1 MRSLMQRKKNLP
13 CSIDKYFGF
22 RAHRNKGGHGKGT
35 DMKFDGKQLAKLSL
49 IFFGLLFIVCLFLGR
64 KQAQEPLQPEG
75 ERITVEDVAILLDA
89 LGVDFSMPPDGEGQ
103 SQTDVE
109 MEGQEN
115 DIYFTYGQYR
125 ALCESLP
132 SEEWGLPDYSGKYEP
147 EQAFLK
153 EDWYRAFRIF
163 LAYLDEASSIWETTV
178 FVLKTDRDKAEAYTE
193 NGAMQGACPY
203 VSTAFAGSEL
213 QELKVYV
220 KGSTLLTIVEVL
232 PEDQYLGSV
241 WVMENKDGTLDCFY
255 HQTVFKAS
263 LSGDALNKPPERE
276 QVADLTF
283 RDGRIVEAKERREKV
298 HGRLLRVSA
307 QELEI
312 EDYGVYQ
319 IADEMEIYKLYGSLK
334 TLEQAELRV
343 GCADTDFVV
352 EAGKVYACLVS
363 EEAGADQIRVLL
375 KNTAAGSNYHERVGI
390 TVDGEEVGIRADQM
404 TVGERRTYRS
414 TNLTDKV
421 TVEMEGSARADHSYR
436 GAIECV
442 RMEQG
447 IVLINELPLEEYL
460 YAVVPSEM
468 PASYPQE
475 ALKAQAV
482 CARTYAY
489 RYILRA
495 GIPELGA
502 HVDDTTAYQVYH
514 NIEEHAASTTAVKE
528 TDGVLLTY
536 EGEAA
541 GNYYYSTSCGMGTDV
556 VSWQGGNGEEVPYLR
571 GVRVSGA
578 YGEGCAEEKEQPDAE
593 KGAESTDQEMGDVQQ
608 LDSEG
613 GAEDGFDAEDSERT
627 GNQQTDDEEAP
638 AAASGAAEN
647 YNAEALR
654 DEEVF
659 RQFITTVH
667 ETDFE
672 KDEPWYRWRY
682 HVEELDE
689 KSLFARLKERYA
701 SAPAFVLTKAEGDYY
716 VSEPIGK
723 PGKIR
728 KIEIAKRGAGGI
740 AQELNIET
748 EKGTYKVLS
757 EYNIRYVLCDANSAV
772 RKQDGSET
780 VPKTLL
786 PSGFFV
792 LDTVSG
798 TGKDGENVVGYTLTG
813 GGYGHGVGM
822 SQNGAK
828 AMGAQGADFGQI
840 LSMFYP
846 GCEVTD
852 AEELREQ

>member
-1 MRSLMQRKKNLP
+1 
-13 CSIDKYFGF
+13 
-22 RAHRNKGGHGKGT
+22 
-35 DMKFDGKQLAKLSL
+35 MKFDGKQLAKLAL

-64 KQAQEPLQPEG
+64 RQAMEKTPTQPEG
-75 ERITVEDVAILLDA
+75 ERITTEDVAILLDA
-89 LGVDFSMPPDGEGQ
+89 LGISFSIEDSGAEGQ
-103 SQTDVE
+103 TQGVQDAEEKEEPV
-109 MEGQEN
+109 
-115 DIYFTYGQYR
+115 YFTYGQYQ
-125 ALCESLP
+125 ALCESLVAGAW
-132 SEEWGLPDYSGKYEP
+132 ELPDYGERYMP
-147 EQAFLK
+147 EQALLK
-153 EDWYRAFRIF
+153 EDWYEAFRIF
-163 LAYLDEASSIWETTV
+163 LAYLDTEASIWETTV
-178 FVLKTDRDKAEAYTE
+178 FVLKTDREKAEAYTE
-193 NGAMQGACPY
+193 SGAMQGACPY
-203 VSTAFAGSEL
+203 ASTAFAESEL

-220 KGSTLLTIVEVL
+220 KGNTLLTIVEVL
-232 PEDQYLGSV
+232 PEDHYLGSV
-241 WVMENKDGTLDCFY
+241 WVMENTDGTLDCFY
-255 HQTVFKAS
+255 HQTAFRAA
-263 LSGDALNKPPERE
+263 LSEEARKDQPERE
-276 QVADLTF
+276 QIADLTF
-283 RDGRIVEAKERREKV
+283 RNGRIVEAKERREKI
-298 HGRLLRVSA
+298 HGKLLRASE

-319 IADEMEIYKLYGSLK
+319 IAEEMEIYRLYGSLK

-352 EAGKVYACLVS
+352 DRGKVYACLVS

-375 KNTAAGSNYHERVGI
+375 KNTAAGSNFHENLGI
-390 TVDGEEVGIRADQM
+390 TVDGEEIKLRKDQM

-421 TVEMEGSARADHSYR
+421 TLEMEGSGRADHAYR
-436 GAIECV
+436 GTIECL

-468 PASYPQE
+468 PSSYPQE

-541 GNYYYSTSCGMGTDV
+541 GNYYYSTSCGTGTDV

-578 YGEGCAEEKEQPDAE
+578 A
-593 KGAESTDQEMGDVQQ
+593 GAESGAERAEQADEEM
-608 LDSEG
+608 E
-613 GAEDGFDAEDSERT
+613 AEDGFDTEDSGRV
-627 GNQQTDDEEAP
+627 GNQQSNDEGAL
-638 AAASGAAEN
+638 AAASGAVENFDAED
-647 YNAEALR
+647 LR
-654 DEEVF
+654 DEEAF
-659 RQFITTVH
+659 RQFITAVH
-667 ETDFE
+667 DTDFE
-672 KDEPWYRWRY
+672 KDEPWYRWSY

-689 KSLFARLKERYA
+689 KGLFARLKERYA
-701 SAPAFVLTKAEGDYY
+701 SASAFVLTKAEGDYY

-728 KIEIAKRGAGGI
+728 RIEIAKRGAGGI

-748 EKGTYKVLS
+748 EKATYKVLS
-757 EYNIRYVLCDANSAV
+757 EYNIRYVLCDANSTV

-792 LDTVSG
+792 LDTVGG

-828 AMGAQGADFGQI
+828 AMGAQGADYGQI

>member
-1 MRSLMQRKKNLP
+1 
-13 CSIDKYFGF
+13 
-22 RAHRNKGGHGKGT
+22 
-35 DMKFDGKQLAKLSL
+35 MKFDGKQLAKLSL

-64 KQAQEPLQPEG
+64 RQAQEPLQPEG

-89 LGVDFSMPPDGEGQ
+89 LGVDFSMPPSDGEGKP
-103 SQTDVE
+103 QTGTE
-109 MEGQEN
+109 MAGDEK

-132 SEEWGLPDYSGKYEP
+132 EEEWGLPDYRDKYEP

-163 LAYLDEASSIWETTV
+163 LAHLDTESSIWETTV
-178 FVLKTDRDKAEAYTE
+178 FVLKTDQEKAEAYTE

-232 PEDQYLGSV
+232 PEDHYLGSV

-255 HQTVFKAS
+255 HQTVFRAS
-263 LSGDALNKPPERE
+263 LSGDAINKPPERE

-298 HGRLLRVSA
+298 HGRLLRASA

-421 TVEMEGSARADHSYR
+421 TVEMEGSGRADHSYR

-489 RYILRA
+489 RYVLRA

-514 NIEEHAASTTAVKE
+514 NIEENAASTTAVKE

-578 YGEGCAEEKEQPDAE
+578 A
-593 KGAESTDQEMGDVQQ
+593 GAES
-608 LDSEG
+608 
-613 GAEDGFDAEDSERT
+613 GAEEAE
-627 GNQQTDDEEAP
+627 Q
-638 AAASGAAEN
+638 AAASGAVEN
-647 YNAEALR
+647 FDAEALR
-654 DEEVF
+654 DEAVF

-672 KDEPWYRWRY
+672 KDEPWYRWSY

-728 KIEIAKRGAGGI
+728 KIEIAKRGDGGI

-748 EKGTYKVLS
+748 EKASYKVLS
-757 EYNIRYVLCDANSAV
+757 EYNIRYVLCDANSTV

-780 VPKTLL
+780 VPKPLL

-792 LDTVSG
+792 LDAVSG
-798 TGKDGENVVGYTLTG
+798 TGKDGENMVGYTLTG

-828 AMGAQGADFGQI
+828 AMGAQGADYVQI

>member
-1 MRSLMQRKKNLP
+1 M
-13 CSIDKYFGF
+13 KY
-22 RAHRNKGGHGKGT
+22 
-35 DMKFDGKQLAKLSL
+35 DGKQLAKLAL

-64 KQAQEPLQPEG
+64 RQAQEKPVQPEG

-89 LGVDFSMPPDGEGQ
+89 LGVDFSIPPSESEGQ
-103 SQTDVE
+103 PQTDTE
-109 MEGQEN
+109 KAGEEEK
-115 DIYFTYGQYR
+115 YFTYGQYR
-125 ALCESLP
+125 ALCENLAAAQ
-132 SEEWGLPDYSGKYEP
+132 WGVPDYGERYEP

-163 LAYLDEASSIWETTV
+163 LAYLDKESSIWETTV
-178 FVLKTDRDKAEAYTE
+178 FVLKTDAKRAEAYTE
-193 NGAMQGACPY
+193 SGAMQGAFPY
-203 VSTAFAGSEL
+203 VSTAFAESEL

-220 KGSTLLTIVEVL
+220 KGNTLLTIVETL
-232 PEDQYLGSV
+232 PEDHYLGSV
-241 WVMENKDGTLDCFY
+241 WVMENKDGMLDCFY
-255 HQTVFKAS
+255 RQTAFRAA
-263 LSGDALNKPPERE
+263 LSGDALNSPPERE

-283 RDGRIVEAKERREKV
+283 RDGRIVEAKERGEKV
-298 HGRLLRVSA
+298 HGRLLRASE

-352 EAGKVYACLVS
+352 EEGKVYACLVS

-375 KNTAAGSNYHERVGI
+375 KNTAAGTNYHERVGI

-404 TVGERRTYRS
+404 TIGERRTYRS
-414 TNLTDKV
+414 ENLTDKV
-421 TVEMEGSARADHSYR
+421 TVEMEGSTRADCDYR
-436 GAIECV
+436 GAVECL

-578 YGEGCAEEKEQPDAE
+578 AGAAEQAGAQQADAE
-593 KGAESTDQEMGDVQQ
+593 MEV
-608 LDSEG
+608 
-613 GAEDGFDAEDSERT
+613 EDGFDAEDSERT
-627 GNQQTDDEEAP
+627 GNQQTDDEEAL

-672 KDEPWYRWRY
+672 KDEPWYRWSY

-689 KSLFARLKERYA
+689 KGLFARLKERYA

-723 PGKIR
+723 PGKIK

-748 EKGTYKVLS
+748 EKATYKILS
-757 EYNIRYVLCDANSAV
+757 EYNIRYVLCDAKSAV

-780 VPKTLL
+780 VPGTLL

-792 LDTVSG
+792 IDTIDG
-798 TGKDGENVVGYTLTG
+798 TGKEGESVVGYTLTG
-813 GGYGHGVGM
+813 GGFGHGVGM

-828 AMGAQGADFGQI
+828 AMGAQGADYGQI